1 MGFVS
6 RDEVTPLNDLCNAYL
21 QEFRM
26 WPVWVS
32 EVEDDVVRLRLTE
45 WVLSAMAQFGMDL
58 ELYARPLL
66 QQRALNGPIKR
77 GNRKE
82 KIDDTLQFDDMI
94 ETSTILLSKRNKFN
108 YKITKKEFQ
117 ETGASI
123 EAVNLRIVTREVA
136 AGEKLF
142 EDYVQIVENGRISVE
157 DWKNR
162 TDITAANPHGRDL
175 LVYALHEVQM
185 AKDEITQLKKYLPT
199 HKSAAQKKNTNNR
212 IADCTA
218 RINHWLA
225 LAVELDEV
233 RPKDETDSNDESEA
247 ENGGSSSPIAIR
259 DDMPSLITIRDDTPS
274 PAAMASKEEFLA
286 PNSSAT
292 SHEDETKRHEN
303 LLPINAKHK
312 APYDSVQD
320 DRLVTQK
327 IRPVQRVR
335 LRPPKPPTDADGQQ
349 KQSIE
354 SKVPLPAVKQTKR
367 RRKVF
372 SDDDSDGEFQVEG
385 EFKPV
390 RQQVK
395 RRSKRLRASN

>member
-1 MGFVS
+1 
-6 RDEVTPLNDLCNAYL
+6 
-21 QEFRM
+21 M

-32 EVEDDVVRLRLTE
+32 EVEDDAVRLRLTE
-45 WVLSAMAQFGMDL
+45 WVLSGMAQFGMDP

-66 QQRALNGPIKR
+66 QHRALNGPTKR

-94 ETSTILLSKRNKFN
+94 ETSTIVLSKHNKFN

-185 AKDEITQLKKYLPT
+185 AKDEITLLKKYLPT
-199 HKSAAQKKNTNNR
+199 HKSAAQKKNTNYR

-225 LAVELDEV
+225 LAVELDKV

-247 ENGGSSSPIAIR
+247 ESGGSRSSSP
-259 DDMPSLITIRDDTPS
+259 ITIRDDTPS
-274 PAAMASKEEFLA
+274 PITIRDNTPSPAAMASREEFVA
-286 PNSSAT
+286 PKSSAT
-292 SHEDETKRHEN
+292 NHEDETKRHEN
-303 LLPINAKHK
+303 VLPINAKHK
-312 APYDSVQD
+312 APYDSIQD
-320 DRLVTQK
+320 DCPVTRK
-327 IRPVQRVR
+327 TPPVQRVR

-349 KQSIE
+349 EQSIE
-354 SKVPLPAVKQTKR
+354 SKVPLSAVKQTKR
-367 RRKVF
+367 KRKVL
-372 SDDDSDGEFQVEG
+372 SDDDSDGEFRVEG
-385 EFKPV
+385 EVKPV